1 LRIDFD
7 IASTDFG
14 PAEVKR
20 GLFSFA
26 SIAIV
31 VAGILLPMP
40 FAIAGASSQS
50 TRDSAGCVA
59 NPSTYPGKRTTDCV
73 ALRNSTVAV
82 DNTIVKAKWALVA
95 DKFGFTNV
103 CAAVSIKNQNRANY
117 FFNDF
122 NMTLRAPSGSVMVLN
137 FTAKHP
143 LNDGFIP
150 NSGVAKGNICFDYS
164 GQFGRYVAMY
174 TPHPLT
180 KIRGIWIFNIG
191 ERVYE

>member
-1 LRIDFD
+1 MKRAQL
-7 IASTDFG
+7 ST
-14 PAEVKR
+14 VC
-20 GLFSFA
+20 L
-26 SIAIV
+26 AIV
-31 VAGILLPMP
+31 VAMCTLVPETL
-40 FAIAGASSQS
+40 AGASSQN
-50 TRDSAGCVA
+50 TKDQIGCVA
-59 NPSTYPGKRTTDCV
+59 TPTSYPGKRTSDCV
-73 ALRNSTVAV
+73 ALKNSTVAV
-82 DNTIVKAKWALVA
+82 DHTIVKAKWALVP

-150 NSGVAKGNICFDYS
+150 DSGVAKGNICFDYS
-164 GQFGRYVAMY
+164 GQLGRYVAMY
-174 TPHPLT
+174 SPHPLT